1 MLTRA
6 PPPIHPLRSAHRH
19 SLRSVHPQRS
29 AEVTPRASLQR
40 RFPPTPDAPCP
51 QFRMQFPKH
60 ITTIQSTNVEI
71 PPFFNELINIRETKL
86 HARFT
91 KSVSLATNVR
101 SRREGGA
108 VGEREAQ
115 SARGRRSRR
124 EGGAAG
130 EREAQPARGRRSR
143 RTRRHGAPTGRR
155 ETMCVF
161 TRTRLKMSVWLV

>member
-1 MLTRA
+1 
-6 PPPIHPLRSAHRH
+6 
-19 SLRSVHPQRS
+19 
-29 AEVTPRASLQR
+29 
-40 RFPPTPDAPCP
+40 
-51 QFRMQFPKH
+51 MQFPKH

-108 VGEREAQ
+108 AGEREAQ
-115 SARGRRSRR
+115 PARGRHSRR
-124 EGGAAG
+124 EGGTAG

-143 RTRRHGAPTGRR
+143 REGGAVDGAAANERVNTGPNGAARNYVR
-155 ETMCVF
+155 IHTHEAQNVCMVGLTV
-161 TRTRLKMSVWLV
+161 R

>member
-1 MLTRA
+1 
-6 PPPIHPLRSAHRH
+6 
-19 SLRSVHPQRS
+19 
-29 AEVTPRASLQR
+29 
-40 RFPPTPDAPCP
+40 
-51 QFRMQFPKH
+51 MQFPKH

-108 VGEREAQ
+108 
-115 SARGRRSRR
+115 
-124 EGGAAG
+124 AG

-143 RTRRHGAPTGRR
+143 REGGAVDGAAANERVNTGPNGAARNYVR
-155 ETMCVF
+155 IHTHEAQNVCMVGLTV
-161 TRTRLKMSVWLV
+161 R

>member
-1 MLTRA
+1 MLFSEGRCSREHR
-6 PPPIHPLRSAHRH
+6 PLIHPLRSAHRHSLRSVHPQRSAHRH

-108 VGEREAQ
+108 VD
-115 SARGRRSRR
+115 
-124 EGGAAG
+124 GAAAN
-130 EREAQPARGRRSR
+130 ERVNTGPNGAARNYAHIH
-143 RTRRHGAPTGRR
+143 THGPLNVCMVGLTVR
-155 ETMCVF
+155 
-161 TRTRLKMSVWLV
+161 

>member
-6 PPPIHPLRSAHRH
+6 PPPIHPLRSAHRHSLRSVHPLRSAHRHSLRSVHPQRSAHRH

-108 VGEREAQ
+108 AGEREAQ

-130 EREAQPARGRRSR
+130 EREAQPTNA
-143 RTRRHGAPTGRR
+143 
-155 ETMCVF
+155 
-161 TRTRLKMSVWLV
+161 